1 MFNNK
6 EARENVVNK
15 LRNYVEVHGDEFGE
29 QAELRVVNALD
40 DKVLIVIQG
49 LCFMEVVVL
58 IDIDPLIGKSRD
70 EIRYSV
76 NSQIIPELRAV
87 NPVELFNELW
97 TESLDIPATEYM
109 EGLID
114 DMKYFE
120 IKAAV
125 LDASNRIYEDS
136 LNYV

>member
-40 DKVLIVIQG
+40 DKVFIVIQG
-49 LCFMEVVVL
+49 LCFTEVVVS
-58 IDIDPLIGKSRD
+58 IDIDPLIGISRD
-70 EIRYSV
+70 EFRYSV
-76 NSQIIPELRAV
+76 NSQIIPELRTV
-87 NPVELFNELW
+87 NPAEIFNELW
-97 TESLDIPATEYM
+97 NETLDISATEYM
-109 EGLID
+109 DGLID
-114 DMKYFE
+114 DKKYFS
-120 IKAAV
+120 IKATV
-125 LDASNRIYEDS
+125 LEVTNRIYEDS